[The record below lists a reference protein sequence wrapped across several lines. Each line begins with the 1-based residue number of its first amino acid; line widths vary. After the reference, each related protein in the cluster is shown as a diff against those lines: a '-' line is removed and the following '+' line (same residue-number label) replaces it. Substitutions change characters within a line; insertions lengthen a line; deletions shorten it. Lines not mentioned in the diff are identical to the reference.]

1 MNGSTTISIFNPTQT
16 GQIDV
21 TQKMLI
27 MLNELEKA
35 HIYIAELN
43 EDKKALAQALETDRQ
58 SREAILSRLEV
69 LEARLSEK

>member
-1 MNGSTTISIFNPTQT
+1 MNGSTTISIFNLTQT

-21 TQKMLI
+21 TQKMLT

-43 EDKKALAQALETDRQ
+43 EDKKELAQALET
-58 SREAILSRLEV
+58 
-69 LEARLSEK
+69 